1 MNVDLSTDQMK
12 TISAAPALAVE
23 RCREKLGI
31 TEVQQ
36 FRLHAL
42 SEDEMK
48 EFIRS
53 CRRLEKDLDEIW
65 IPYSEAISLPV
76 EPIPPYA
83 EEDL

>member
-1 MNVDLSTDQMK
+1 M
-12 TISAAPALAVE
+12 
-23 RCREKLGI
+23 
-31 TEVQQ
+31 QQ

-76 EPIPPYA
+76 EPILEQA
-83 EEDL
+83 